1 MNRGSWVWVPRRLH
15 ARAQMTGNFSCVR
28 NSNHIALDGEGREKM
43 RSRKPLLVIMALT
56 ISLVVSSMAF
66 AGGYSGGHR
75 GGYYRGGGHYGGY
88 YRGGTTIAIG
98 GPWWGPSWYYPSYY
112 PYYSYPYYYPYS
124 YAPVVTVPTS
134 PPEYIE
140 RSEPAEDSPP
150 SGVWY
155 YCPDSKTY
163 YPYVMECPG
172 GWQTVPAEPSSE
184 PRR

>member
-1 MNRGSWVWVPRRLH
+1 
-15 ARAQMTGNFSCVR
+15 
-28 NSNHIALDGEGREKM
+28 M
-43 RSRKPLLVIMALT
+43 RSRKTVFIIIALT
-56 ISLVVSSMAF
+56 ISLAVTSMSF
-66 AGGYSGGHR
+66 AGGYSGGHK
-75 GGYYRGGGHYGGY
+75 GGYYRGGGHYYRGGYYGGY

-112 PYYSYPYYYPYS
+112 PYSYPYYYPYS

-140 RSEPAEDSPP
+140 KSGPAEESTP